1 MKNIELSHSSAMSAE
16 GRASEIASILAAA
29 LIRTHSVEN
38 KAHKQKQRPVGLD
51 FMPGQSVHTT
61 PYQQES

>member
-1 MKNIELSHSSAMSAE
+1 MKNIELSHPSAMLARVRAAE
-16 GRASEIASILAAA
+16 ITSILAAV

-38 KAHKQKQRPVGLD
+38 KAHNPKQRPVGVD

-61 PYQQES
+61 PYQQEV